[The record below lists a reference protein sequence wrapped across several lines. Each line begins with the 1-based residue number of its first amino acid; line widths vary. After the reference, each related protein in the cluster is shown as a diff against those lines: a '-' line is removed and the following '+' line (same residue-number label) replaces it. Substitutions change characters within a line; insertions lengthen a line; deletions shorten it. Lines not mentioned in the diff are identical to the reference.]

1 MTSLSAD
8 LPSAA
13 ALLAA
18 APPIR
23 AEPGA
28 RQRSTTPNSVQPF
41 VRTLEHF
48 TIVPSP
54 GSQDGEPSGEEP
66 PGVWGSLDGHLPWET
81 ALREPSRLV
90 QTGAGPTS
98 HRGGHWFDPSI
109 AHRCKARSET
119 PLTALILLGGWEQ
132 SPYWEESGR
141 SCSPARV
148 ADCERTDRDR
158 RDQLHKT
165 EETYT
170 GTLIEITV
178 VRNPARM
185 TRMFYAQAAM
195 RGSSAEHRPGF
206 TGFRRGGYGGRG
218 GAEVAECL
226 HVVAD
231 GAIAATVAAVAE
243 LGVQPPDV
251 GAALVPPL
259 VQVRLV
265 VIQQRRPAVHGLGQ
279 QLVNG
284 LGTVEAADGFLGQA
298 GAAHYR
304 LDAQALRAQRLYLL
318 IPFPCP
324 PDQRGVRR

>member
-1 MTSLSAD
+1 MAPGCPHDAPVAPRNTRRVRFAMPPRRRHNSFVTHRRQVTSRPRAVHREDALTYGSAGTR
-8 LPSAA
+8 LRRGP
-13 ALLAA
+13 
-18 APPIR
+18 AP
-23 AEPGA
+23 AD
-28 RQRSTTPNSVQPF
+28 S
-41 VRTLEHF
+41 
-48 TIVPSP
+48 
-54 GSQDGEPSGEEP
+54 
-66 PGVWGSLDGHLPWET
+66 
-81 ALREPSRLV
+81 
-90 QTGAGPTS
+90 AGPAAGDWLSGRAPRS